1 MSNFGGRLCHDEGMP
16 VGLIHFD
23 PATFPAEAQPCLRCG
38 AETSLAFA
46 GPCPSCTDELRTTM
60 STEAREVEGAEYVP
74 KMNVTPN
81 AVALKDD

>member
-1 MSNFGGRLCHDEGMP
+1 MP
-16 VGLIHFD
+16 VMPLGLIRLDPADFD
-23 PATFPAEAQPCLRCG
+23 PEPQACLRCG
-38 AETSLAFA
+38 AEVALPFA

-60 STEAREVEGAEYVP
+60 CGDAREVEGAEYVP